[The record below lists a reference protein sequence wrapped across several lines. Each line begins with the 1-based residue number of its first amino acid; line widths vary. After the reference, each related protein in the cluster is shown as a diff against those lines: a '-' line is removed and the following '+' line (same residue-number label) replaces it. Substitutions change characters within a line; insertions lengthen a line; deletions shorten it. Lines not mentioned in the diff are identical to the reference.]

1 MAGKKHIVRNLLLGV
16 VGFFAVVLIVIQIA
30 LSPKVLA
37 RIVRAVAAELVPEG
51 EVEFSGIRASVLR
64 NFPRISVTIDDFSL
78 TYPHERYAA
87 YDSLYSTG
95 EMAGRHFSLLEAGR
109 GTEKD
114 TLASCRRAHASINL
128 LKALRGE
135 YHIRRAEL
143 SKPRIFAHYYDST
156 AANWDILPLGGS
168 DDAEKDTTSSKTVI
182 SVRKVFLDDTP
193 FVVFTDPRDTL
204 YGLATMRRML
214 YKGTLSTADLTASRA
229 DLSVDSLFV
238 AGRLPSDTLAVG
250 LDHLGLKG
258 NRTGFDLDAAATA
271 RIMNS
276 SLGRLNVPVSL
287 ESRFSLPEAEE
298 GFAVSV
304 ESLDLK
310 VAPVHLTGC
319 GDAVFYGDS
328 TFVRAEA
335 LIDDCPLKDVLDFAK
350 DIFPAGKKIKTDAKI
365 SLTAL
370 CDGVYSKESGTIPEV
385 LAELIVP
392 PAAVS
397 FSGLP
402 YKGTVSLDVNAETDS
417 KLCLDATLDE
427 LMVDI
432 RGAELLFEGS
442 ASDLLGE
449 DPDLNL
455 EGFLDADIA
464 ALTEM
469 FLSDSDIYGRGSLSA
484 DMALKAR
491 MSQLSMAKI
500 SGASVKADLTAS
512 GVSIDDRADTLEAGF
527 NSARVKVGIGG
538 NKIDDSLRK
547 GARVLSLDGSI
558 DTLWCDYKGDVSAS
572 GKDIKVLAQNSA
584 AILSGGKGLQPFMG
598 LFKASSVA
606 LRDREGTAVDIEK
619 STETFRIIPPR
630 GETGATLNLS
640 GRNASVNLISGMDRV
655 ALDSLSFKLSATQS
669 VRKRR
674 ASARYTHML
683 DSLQRLYPGVPR
695 DTIARRYRRAMRS
708 THADDLSSGDI
719 KISLGSGV
727 KQYYRDWN
735 LSGNLSLHSALLRT
749 PSYPIKL
756 SAEKVKGSFTNDEI
770 KLDNITLRAGRTDVS
785 ARGRVHG
792 LRRAILGRGII
803 YLDATV
809 DSDYIDVN
817 ELLRT
822 YAYSTTHKPSSEF
835 SSSQSEAAYDSA
847 MEEAISEA
855 DASAEPDL
863 IIVPRNLNANISL
876 NANRIKYDSLLVT
889 WAASDISMRDRCLQ
903 VTNTVA
909 TSNMGDI
916 YFEGFYSTQSKKD
929 VKAGFDL
936 NLVDI
941 TAEKVITLIPAVD
954 TLMPILKSFS
964 GLLDLEMV
972 ATADLDEHM
981 NIQLPSIDG
990 VIKISGK
997 DLTLQDSEQF
1007 TKIAKILVFKNKKK
1021 AVVEKMSV
1029 DGMVRDNTI
1038 EIFPFVLKVDRYTLA
1053 ASGIQGL
1060 DESYKYHISVI
1071 KSPLIIRFGVNVF
1084 GDNFD
1089 QMKFRLGRAKYKN
1102 TRVPVFTKQLD
1113 TVQLNL
1119 VNSIHNI
1126 FELGVEKAIRENRD
1140 QNLIREKMA
1149 LENYSVN
1156 AEVDTM
1162 TREQL
1167 DSLTFMQDSLS
1178 VPEEERLKEKLD
1190 TLDAQVKD
1198 ASVLD
1203 GDVSRSS
1210 MLKDARK
1217 GRKAEREVAR
1227 AARRREKAAKKS
1239 ANK

>member
-1 MAGKKHIVRNLLLGV
+1 MAGKRHIVRNLLLGV
-16 VGFFAVVLIVIQIA
+16 VGFFAVLLIALQIA

-37 RIVRAVAAELVPEG
+37 KIVKRVAAELVPEG

-64 NFPRISVTIDDFSL
+64 NFPRVGVTIDDFSL

-87 YDSLYSTG
+87 YDSLYSEG
-95 EMAGRHFSLLEAGR
+95 DMAERHFSLLDAGR
-109 GTEKD
+109 GEVKD

-143 SKPRIFAHYYDST
+143 SRPRIFAHYYDST

-168 DDAEKDTTSSKTVI
+168 SEEKDTTSRETVI
-182 SVRKVFLDDTP
+182 TVRKVLLDDSP
-193 FVVFTDPRDTL
+193 FVVFTDPADTL
-204 YGLATMRRML
+204 YGLVTMKQMS
-214 YKGTLSTADLTASRA
+214 YKGALSTADLTASLA

-258 NRTGFDLDAAATA
+258 NKNGFDLDAAATA

-276 SLGRLNVPVSL
+276 SLGRLSVPVNL
-287 ESRFSLPEAEE
+287 ETRFSLPDNEE

-319 GDAVFYGDS
+319 GDAVFYSDS
-328 TFVRAEA
+328 TYLRAEA
-335 LIDDCPLKDVLDFAK
+335 LIDDLPLKDVLEFVSDVFPTAK
-350 DIFPAGKKIKTDAKI
+350 RIKTDGKL

-370 CDGVYSKESGTIPEV
+370 CDGIYSREAGTIPEI

-392 PAAVS
+392 PANLS

-417 KLCLDATLDE
+417 RLCLDATLDE

-432 RGAELLFEGS
+432 KGAELLFEGS
-442 ASDLLGE
+442 AADLLGE
-449 DPDLNL
+449 DPAFSL
-455 EGFLDADIA
+455 EGFLDADIE

-469 FLSDSDIYGRGSLSA
+469 FTADMDIYGRGSLSA
-484 DMALKAR
+484 DVAMKGK

-500 SGASVKADLTAS
+500 SGASVKADLSAS
-512 GVSIDDRADTLEAGF
+512 GVSIDDRADTLTAGF
-527 NSARVKVGIGG
+527 NSAKVSVGISG

-547 GARVLSLDGSI
+547 GARVLSLDASI
-558 DTLWCDYKGDVSAS
+558 DTLWCDYKGDVSAEG
-572 GKDIKVLAQNSA
+572 GKIKILAQNSA
-584 AILSGGKGLQPFMG
+584 AILSGGKGIQPFMG
-598 LFKASSVA
+598 LVKASTVG
-606 LRDREGTAVDIEK
+606 LRDREGTSVDIER
-619 STETFRIIPPR
+619 TMETFRVIPPR
-630 GETGATLNLS
+630 GETGATLHLT
-640 GRNASVNLISGMDRV
+640 GRNSSVNLISGMDRIS
-655 ALDSLSFKLSATQS
+655 LDSLSFNLAASQS

-674 ASARYTHML
+674 ASTRYSHML

-695 DTIARRYRRAMRS
+695 DTISRRLRRVMRS
-708 THADDLSSGDI
+708 SHEDELSSGDI
-719 KISLGSGV
+719 KISLGSSA

-735 LSGNLSLHSALLRT
+735 FSGDLSLLSAGIKT
-749 PSYPIKL
+749 PSYPIRL
-756 SAEKVKGSFTNDEI
+756 SAERVKGSFTNDEI

-792 LRRAILGRGII
+792 LRRAILGHGII

-809 DSDYIDVN
+809 DSDYIDAN

-835 SSSQSEAAYDSA
+835 SSSQSESAYDSA
-847 MEEAISEA
+847 LEDAISEA
-855 DASAEPDL
+855 DASSEPDL
-863 IIVPRNLNANISL
+863 IIVPKNLNANISL

-972 ATADLDEHM
+972 ATADMDEHM
-981 NIQLPSIDG
+981 NIKLPSIDG
-990 VIKISGK
+990 IIKISGK
-997 DLTLQDSEQF
+997 NLTLQDSEQF

-1021 AVVEKMSV
+1021 AVVDKMSV
-1029 DGMVRDNTI
+1029 DGMVRDNNI

-1053 ASGIQGL
+1053 ASGIQSL

-1071 KSPLIIRFGVNVF
+1071 RSPLIIRFGVNVF
-1084 GDNFD
+1084 GENFD

-1156 AEVDTM
+1156 AEVDTL
-1162 TREQL
+1162 TRAQL

-1178 VPEEERLKEKLD
+1178 IPEEERLKEKLD

-1198 ASVLD
+1198 SSALD
-1203 GDVSRSS
+1203 GEVSRSS

-1227 AARRREKAAKKS
+1227 AARRRERAAKKAAK
-1239 ANK
+1239 